1 MRCYFYRLGQLNLSH
16 ARRACRI
23 RSTPTPRRMA
33 QQRTKERVRT
43 PPTVVHMNLLNGG
56 LVMLVRE
63 VVRVFASWKIATLR
77 RPLCGVTTVHGV
89 ALSVT
94 GVVFMAYFIV
104 GGAFAKSRRLDGC
117 LQTLAIFFS
126 LLAASSAVRAAPRC
140 TFCVMLFAFSL
151 SLSSFHAFCLHAF
164 CARYPPSAHHHRVR
178 LALNRLYP

>member
-1 MRCYFYRLGQLNLSH
+1 MSQ

-33 QQRTKERVRT
+33 QQRTKVRVRT
-43 PPTVVHMNLLNGG
+43 SHTVVHMNLLNGG

-94 GVVFMAYFIV
+94 GVVFMAYFTV
-104 GGAFAKSRRLDGC
+104 GGAFAKSRRPGGC

-126 LLAASSAVRAAPRC
+126 LLAASSAVRVAPRR
-140 TFCVMLFAFSL
+140 TFCVTLFAFYS

-164 CARYPPSAHHHRVR
+164 SARYPPSAHHHRLR